1 MNQSTS
7 MGKRPS
13 EVIES
18 QIPNKNSLLRTQWK
32 CSVLK
37 DVPTG
42 REFNEVQK
50 CQVEFEFQV

>member
-18 QIPNKNSLLRTQWK
+18 QIPNENSLLRK